1 MENNEN
7 KAYTLKWRIMKYI
20 EMENNE
26 NKAYTLKWRIMKTK
40 PIH

>member
-7 KAYTLKWRIMKYI
+7 KTYTLKWRIMKYI

>member
-7 KAYTLKWRIMKYI
+7 KKQNLYI

-26 NKAYTLKWRIMKTK
+26 NKTYSLKWRIMKTK